1 MLADIRAYLQERG
14 QASLADIARHLDVS
28 PEVARDMLK
37 IWLKKGKVQQLA
49 ATPSCGSSCSQCD
62 PSTTEIYVWGRSSG
76 DPLFI
81 QQHCNPA
88 LSGR

>member
-28 PEVARDMLK
+28 PEVARDMLQ
-37 IWLKKGKVQQLA
+37 IWLKKGKVQQLS

-62 PSTTEIYVWGRSSG
+62 PSTTEIYVWGTG
-76 DPLFI
+76 DLVEYLP
-81 QQHCNPA
+81 QQKCG
-88 LSGR
+88 LS